1 MAESK
6 VVEISPKSNEAI
18 AYYNAMTVVEVT
30 LNDGR
35 KFNIILTEKLD
46 EFLIARKEEN
56 RRKRG

>member
-6 VVEISPKSNEAI
+6 VVELSPKSNEAI

-35 KFNIILTEKLD
+35 RFNIILTEKLD
-46 EFLIARKEEN
+46 DFLIARKEEIK
-56 RRKRG
+56 RRR

>member
-6 VVEISPKSNEAI
+6 VVEISPKSNAGI

-35 KFNIILTEKLD
+35 RFMIALTEKLD
-46 EFLIARKEEN
+46 DFLSARKEE
-56 RRKRG
+56 RKRK